1 MKNRYL
7 CIKKFKN
14 ETMTDIETIE
24 NSPQRMSMRH
34 THYREKYDMKIYD
47 QGTQNYKI
55 VGRYIDRYLKKSI
68 GRNYNKVK
76 EHILEK
82 MKDYNVARREPN
94 VVETTLNSRVE
105 FKEGDTRLKEYVIDS
120 QGRLQINKKEAE
132 RTQYWI
138 DKKKERRTT
147 VATDVSNAMFFL
159 RPDLTENQTLL
170 LRTVLVDN
178 GITLGDWFH
187 HICCGG
193 KINREK
199 YDSIIN
205 HIKNERT
212 EVNKHGYKWYD
223 ETSHARD
230 FVESCFMVEGQTR
243 YYYEY
248 KSPEYRKWKKE
259 TLKQKKKEHRDRLK
273 NWELK
278 NETLLHDLENE
289 KKRKELVKN
298 IVDRDRLGF
307 DENSFI
313 GEPYHGQKRKK

>member
-1 MKNRYL
+1 MK
-7 CIKKFKN
+7 
-14 ETMTDIETIE
+14 DIETID
-24 NSPQRMSMRH
+24 NSPQRISMRK
-34 THYREKYDMKIYD
+34 THFRESYGMKIYD

-55 VGRYIDRYLKKSI
+55 VGRYIDRYLKKSV

-82 MKDYNVARREPN
+82 MKDFNVARHEPN
-94 VVETTLNSRVE
+94 LVESLLSSRIE

-132 RTQYWI
+132 RTQLWI
-138 DKKKERRTT
+138 NKKKERRTT
-147 VATDVSNAMFFL
+147 VGTDTSKAMFFL
-159 RPDLTENQTLL
+159 RHDLTENQILL
-170 LRTVLVDN
+170 LRTILVDN
-178 GITLGDWFH
+178 GINLGGWFH

-199 YDSIIN
+199 YDSIIY

-212 EVNKHGYKWYD
+212 EVNKHGYKWYN

-230 FVESCFMVEGQTR
+230 FVESCFEVEGQIC

-248 KSPEYRKWKKE
+248 KSPEYKQWIKE
-259 TLKQKKKEHRDRLK
+259 TLKQNKKEYRERLK
-273 NWELK
+273 ERELR
-278 NETLLHDLENE
+278 NETLLYDLEQRKRE
-289 KKRKELVKN
+289 KEREKN

-307 DENSFI
+307 DEKSFI
-313 GEPYHGQKRKK
+313 GEPYHGQKRKNKK

>member
-1 MKNRYL
+1 M
-7 CIKKFKN
+7 I
-14 ETMTDIETIE
+14 DIETID
-24 NSPQRMSMRH
+24 NSPQRISMRH

-47 QGTQNYKI
+47 HGTQNYKI

-82 MKDYNVARREPN
+82 MKDYNVARHEPN
-94 VVETTLNSRVE
+94 LVETMLNSRVE

-138 DKKKERRTT
+138 NKKREKRETVGYDRTN
-147 VATDVSNAMFFL
+147 VSYHL
-159 RPDLTENQTLL
+159 KKDLTDNQILL

-178 GITLGDWFH
+178 GVNLGYWFH
-187 HICCGG
+187 HLCCGG
-193 KINREK
+193 EINEQK
-199 YDSIIN
+199 YNSIIYS
-205 HIKNERT
+205 IKNERKK
-212 EVNKHGYKWYD
+212 VCVHGYTWYD
-223 ETSHARD
+223 ETSFARD

-259 TLKQKKKEHRDRLK
+259 TLKQKKKEYREHLK

-298 IVDRDRLGF
+298 IVDRDRHGF

-313 GEPYHGQKRKK
+313 GEPYHGQKRKKV

>member
-1 MKNRYL
+1 MK
-7 CIKKFKN
+7 
-14 ETMTDIETIE
+14 DIEKME
-24 NSPQRMSMRH
+24 ELPVKESMLGKWKCH
-34 THYREKYDMKIYD
+34 GYDMKIYD

-82 MKDYNVARREPN
+82 MKDYNVARHEPN

-132 RTQYWI
+132 RTQLWI

-159 RPDLTENQTLL
+159 HPDLTENQILL

-178 GITLGDWFH
+178 GINLGDWFH

-193 KINREK
+193 KINQEK

-212 EVNKHGYKWYD
+212 EVNKHGYKFYN

-230 FVESCFMVEGQTR
+230 FVESCFEVEGQTR

-259 TLKQKKKEHRDRLK
+259 TLKQKKKEYREHLK
-273 NWELK
+273 NWEVK

-307 DENSFI
+307 DENSFM